1 MNSVIKKA
9 FSKIW
14 PFSAMMKKINGLYGE
29 INHLNQLLEE
39 QIRKNSV
46 FELKIAEAEERV
58 QAKNNEINQLNG
70 IIEEQS
76 KTLTENLQ
84 KLTMLL
90 FDMEKIKQE
99 NVRLTSLIKVAE
111 ANTIH
116 LNSSEFWDSIYKQG
130 GTSGTGSYGK
140 LAQYKADVVNEF
152 LKSNNIKT
160 AIELGCGDGNQLSLI
175 QYQCY
180 TGVDSS
186 PYIIEKLKEKYLNDS
201 SKQFYCSL
209 TERDKYIHK
218 KYDVSISM
226 DVIFHLLED
235 NVFANYMEDL
245 FSLSNH
251 CVIIYSSNHEE
262 YTRWPEYRHRKF
274 MGYIQQY
281 ISGWELEKFIPNK
294 YPYVIGREE
303 ETSASDFYIFK
314 KIS

>member
-1 MNSVIKKA
+1 MNPIIIKIL
-9 FSKIW
+9 SKVW
-14 PFSAMMKKINGLYGE
+14 PFSIVMKKINGLYGE
-29 INHLNQLLEE
+29 IYRLNQLYEE
-39 QIRKNSV
+39 QIQKINEL
-46 FELKIAEAEERV
+46 ELKLAETEKSM
-58 QAKNNEINQLNG
+58 QIKDDEIIRLSNINDH
-70 IIEEQS
+70 QS
-76 KTLTENLQ
+76 KALFENQQNLNTV
-84 KLTMLL
+84 L
-90 FDMEKIKQE
+90 QE
-99 NVRLTSLIKVAE
+99 NIRLSSLLKATE
-111 ANTIH
+111 AKYIR
-116 LNSSEFWDSIYKQG
+116 LNSAEFWDSIYKQG
-130 GTSGTGSYGK
+130 GTSGTGSYGH
-140 LAQYKADVVNEF
+140 LAQFKADIVNEF

-160 AIELGCGDGNQLSLI
+160 AIELGCGDGAQLSLI
-175 QYQCY
+175 RYECY
-180 TGVDSS
+180 TGVDAS

-226 DVIFHLLED
+226 DAIFHLLED

-245 FSLSNH
+245 FSLSNRY
-251 CVIIYSSNHEE
+251 VIIYSSNHEE
-262 YTRWPEYRHRKF
+262 YTRWPEYRHRNF